1 MGILSRKHW
10 VLCIRYEHTIFIYCF
25 CHLFVYFLEWSEDC
39 QKNVQLEQNYE
50 ELFANHKQILVA
62 TLSDVVDYRREYETE
77 DAKASKVDELL
88 DQVTPEQYTYSTYDS
103 ARAVISSN

>member
-1 MGILSRKHW
+1 MSTLFLFIVSAICLF
-10 VLCIRYEHTIFIYCF
+10 IFLNGLRI
-25 CHLFVYFLEWSEDC
+25 VK
-39 QKNVQLEQNYE
+39 KNVQLIEQNYE